1 MITYDTPFTTSAH
14 IHSLDGAM
22 DEITVLG
29 EDKKGD
35 QTVYT
40 VNYKGTICTA
50 IFNIFTCSYFADDK
64 YGVITKYEN

>member
-1 MITYDTPFTTSAH
+1 MITYDKPYTAKAH
-14 IHSLDGAM
+14 IHSLGGAM
-22 DEITVLG
+22 DDITVLG
-29 EDKKGD
+29 EDKQGD

-64 YGVITKYEN
+64 YGVIKQ

>member
-1 MITYDTPFTTSAH
+1 MIKYENPFTTTAH

-29 EDKKGD
+29 EDKQRN

-40 VNYKGTICTA
+40 VNYKGTLCTA
-50 IFNIFTCSYFADDK
+50 IFNVFTGSYFADDK
-64 YGVITKYEN
+64 YGVITQ

>member
-1 MITYDTPFTTSAH
+1 MITYDKPRTATAH

-29 EDKKGD
+29 EDKQGD
-35 QTVYT
+35 KTVYT

-50 IFNIFTCSYFADDK
+50 IFNIFTYSYFADDI
-64 YGVITKYEN
+64 YGKITN